1 MNQSKDLKKL
11 SRADLLELLVE
22 MGRENDRLKAELE
35 EAQAALAERD
45 LKLQRSGSLAEAALA
60 LNGIFEAADAACS
73 QYIESMRSTYGSDAS
88 SELFDALS
96 SAEEQARAIVSEAE
110 EKAAKEIK
118 RAHKR
123 ARKITEK
130 ARKEATLLLD
140 EAEAILDEA
149 KKKRK
154 K

>member
-1 MNQSKDLKKL
+1 MNQQKDLKKL

-22 MGRENDRLKAELE
+22 MGRENDRLKAELS
-35 EAQAALAERD
+35 EAQAALEERD

-73 QYIESMRSTYGSDAS
+73 QYIENMRATYGADAPA
-88 SELFDALS
+88 EAFDALS
-96 SAEEQARAIVSEAE
+96 AAEERARTIVSEAE

-118 RAHKR
+118 RARKR

-130 ARKEATLLLD
+130 ARDEATLLLD